1 MATMLAQV
9 TEAKTLFPKMA
20 AIADV
25 TWALQRMPPQAR
37 GGRSSLHGEARGTDF
52 LRSFRTQSV
61 GVAAAAA
68 ASCA

>member
-9 TEAKTLFPKMA
+9 TKAKTLFPKMA
-20 AIADV
+20 AIAV